1 MAKEIYELLDGKN
14 VKEAIRRMTKY
25 PNVIKWKNP
34 TDYNRTLLHEA
45 AYQNAAEFISSLL
58 SVMFMSKPQKWKY
71 HFIDTSLYFHLAT
84 FSVSSIFQHHSLNND
99 VQKHIDER
107 TWQGFTPLALVS
119 FDAVILGDSPLD
131 LLV

>member
-45 AYQNAAEFISSLL
+45 AYQNSAEFISTLL
-58 SVMFMSKPQKWKY
+58 SVRIMFKPKTWKN
-71 HFIDTSLYFHLAT
+71 HFK
-84 FSVSSIFQHHSLNND
+84 IF
-99 VQKHIDER
+99 
-107 TWQGFTPLALVS
+107 
-119 FDAVILGDSPLD
+119 
-131 LLV
+131 